1 MSVGVT
7 FLGSRTW
14 ESVCDKRGVMLKN
27 YSEVVLLLLLFLR
40 DLEFYNEVFKE

>member
-14 ESVCDKRGVMLKN
+14 ESVCDKRDAILKN
-27 YSEVVLLLLLFLR
+27 YREVLFL
-40 DLEFYNEVFKE
+40 FFVFEGFGVL